1 MAEFI
6 NFQVGVEEDDS
17 EEENEVSD
25 DSDLGSFFRFLLTM
39 KRQKITLI
47 FTVILTMLKLILSKH

>member
-1 MAEFI
+1 MVEFI
-6 NFQVGVEEDDS
+6 NFEVGVEEDNN

-25 DSDLGSFFRFLLTM
+25 DSDIDSFFYHLLTM

>member
-6 NFQVGVEEDDS
+6 NSKVGIEEDNN

-25 DSDLGSFFRFLLTM
+25 DFDLDSLSSFIDNEETENDINF
-39 KRQKITLI
+39 I
-47 FTVILTMLKLILSKH
+47 VSLTMLKLILIKH